1 MESAAE
7 LTRNPVKPKIFYG
20 WYIVAVGFLA
30 NVASSFAL
38 ASTMS
43 IFLKPLTADLGISR
57 GVFSLLRSGEGI
69 VAACISP
76 LIGTLVDRYGGR
88 WLMVIGTGIV
98 AVGYFLLSHIDT
110 FGQFA
115 VIRLTLVT
123 LGDSMMGYMVV
134 NVIIAQWFVRRRGRA
149 FAISS
154 MGVGF
159 AKVCMPVVAAS
170 LILWLGWRQTWVAFG
185 LMTLGLLVVPALLI
199 IRRSPE
205 AMGLLPDGATDPAA
219 SAATAPQSGAR
230 VAETGAQDAIW
241 TRAQATRT
249 TAFWLLVITFGI
261 SSIGVTGLNLHVYS
275 YVTDSGYSA
284 VVAATVMSIIAS
296 MQLASP
302 LGWGF
307 LAEKIG
313 ARYAATLRFIIQGVG
328 LAVAILTGNLLCLY
342 GGFLLYGIGLGGN
355 MVLPDMLWAD
365 YFGRQSLGR
374 IRGLGLLISHFLA
387 AIGPPFFG
395 FLFDI
400 TGGYGLSF
408 AIFGAVLA
416 ISALLSLMLKPP
428 RRNP

>member
-1 MESAAE
+1 VESTAE
-7 LTRNPVKPKIFYG
+7 LTRNPVKAKIFYG

-69 VAACISP
+69 GAACISP

-98 AVGYFLLSHIDT
+98 AVGYFLLSHVDT
-110 FGQFA
+110 FAQFA

-134 NVIIAQWFVRRRGRA
+134 NVIISQWFVRRRGRA
-149 FAISS
+149 LAISS

-170 LILWLGWRQTWVAFG
+170 LILWLGWRQTWFVFG
-185 LMTLGLLVVPALLI
+185 LMTLGLLVVPALFI

-205 AMGLLPDGATDPAA
+205 SMGLLPDGATEPAA
-219 SAATAPQSGAR
+219 SAATAPQSAAR

-241 TRAQATRT
+241 TRAEAIRT
-249 TAFWLLVITFGI
+249 TSFWVLVITFGI

-275 YVTDSGYSA
+275 YVTDAGYSA
-284 VVAATVMSIIAS
+284 VIAATVMSIIAS

-302 LGWGF
+302 LGWGV

-313 ARYAATLRFIIQGVG
+313 ARYAATLRFVIQGVG
-328 LAVAILTGNLLCLY
+328 LAVAILAGNLLCLY
-342 GGFLLYGIGLGGN
+342 AGFFLYGIGLGGN

-365 YFGRQSLGR
+365 YFGRQSLGK
-374 IRGLGLLISHFLA
+374 IRGLGLLISQFLA

-408 AIFGAVLA
+408 AIFGLVLA
-416 ISALLSLMLKPP
+416 TSALLSLMLKPP